1 MVENT
6 VTCILLHRKYSLR
19 VKHYLLVC
27 IFIQHVGLRQIRCSL
42 CNIYIRQICILL
54 HISMSI
60 LANNIKI
67 SRSEKPQ
74 KNAKKP
80 TICRIANVSWLDL
93 ETLLLHSYKPNR
105 PTSTK
110 ILAQILFRY
119 SSNIVVRLT
128 SILTCYS
135 SACVCLKVDATN
147 KTVWKKFCLSKVS

>member
-1 MVENT
+1 M
-6 VTCILLHRKYSLR
+6 
-19 VKHYLLVC
+19 
-27 IFIQHVGLRQIRCSL
+27 
-42 CNIYIRQICILL
+42 

-128 SILTCYS
+128 SILTYYS

-147 KTVWKKFCLSKVS
+147 KTVWKKFCLLSICIIFHPSDWYKGSVSHLVKLEKWAKSYELRMQV

>member
-1 MVENT
+1 MTETYIGIKHKSIALITYPLAYDAGVVQISNI
-6 VTCILLHRKYSLR
+6 VRFFCKQNHGLIMKY
-19 VKHYLLVC
+19 LV
-27 IFIQHVGLRQIRCSL
+27 
-42 CNIYIRQICILL
+42 